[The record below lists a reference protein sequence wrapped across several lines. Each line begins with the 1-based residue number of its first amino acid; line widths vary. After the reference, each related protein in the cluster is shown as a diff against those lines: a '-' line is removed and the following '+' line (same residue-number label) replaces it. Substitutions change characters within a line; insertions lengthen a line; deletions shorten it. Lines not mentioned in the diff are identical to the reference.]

1 VSFFRDSDRVLI
13 AGDAFITQKQ
23 ESFWGVMTRH
33 QRVHGPP
40 MYFTQDW
47 ERARDSVRKLAKLN
61 PAVAATGHGVPMH
74 NPRLD
79 HELNELARHFD
90 QLAVP
95 ADGRYVRRP
104 AIADERGTMSVP
116 PPVPDPWPKV
126 AAVVAAAAVGFGVA
140 AYLKRRSE
148 RWD

>member
-1 VSFFRDSDRVLI
+1 
-13 AGDAFITQKQ
+13 
-23 ESFWGVMTRH
+23 
-33 QRVHGPP
+33 
-40 MYFTQDW
+40 
-47 ERARDSVRKLAKLN
+47 
-61 PAVAATGHGVPMH
+61 MH